1 VKERSGPAARAARL
15 GPTLL
20 ALVVAAACVGAAEGV
35 APAAEPHS
43 ALLVG
48 AEAMQPLV
56 GVGAHE
62 RGSDARGATL
72 RFETAGPGLMAAVG
86 TSKPLIP
93 PLDLDGRFVSL
104 RVRVDAAERLA
115 GAELRLA
122 SRDGVFAIDVPVFD
136 DAAMNLLQSGQW
148 LDLTLSLGAARR
160 DGHPERGAIE
170 RVEWRLAEREGAG
183 PHVTGWVG
191 ALGAHAV
198 PREGVV
204 SFSFDDGYDEHYDV
218 AAPILAESGLR
229 ATAYVMPEQIGQHGY
244 MTLDQIRA
252 LDRVFGWDVGS
263 HHFTP
268 FTEFARGELP
278 AVLDGIRSS
287 LKAQGFARGI
297 RHLAYPLGKHDPEIV
312 ALVRPRFAT
321 ARLASGG
328 SETLPPADPHR
339 LRALNVLRSTPP
351 EALVAA
357 AERARDEREW
367 LILMFHYLVE
377 APQLDTEYAIRDLR
391 DAAAGIAAT
400 GVRVRPVSE
409 VWRGLAPR
417 AAAGAR
423 RR

>member
-1 VKERSGPAARAARL
+1 VKERWRLPTLAARL
-15 GPTLL
+15 GLAVR
-20 ALVVAAACVGAAEGV
+20 ALVATAVCAAGAGGTAAAPQPPAAALVAAAAFE
-35 APAAEPHS
+35 
-43 ALLVG
+43 
-48 AEAMQPLV
+48 PLV
-56 GVGAHE
+56 GVGVSA
-62 RGSDARGATL
+62 RGSDARGAWL
-72 RFETAGPGLMAAVG
+72 RFETAGPGVMAAVG
-86 TSKPLIP
+86 TPAPLTP
-93 PLDLDGRFVSL
+93 PVDLSGHFVSL

-122 SRDGVFAIDVPVFD
+122 SREGSFAINVPVFED
-136 DAAMNLLQSGQW
+136 GSMNLLQSGQW

-160 DGHPERGAIE
+160 EGRPDRGAIE
-170 RVEWRLAEREGAG
+170 RVEWRLAERDGIG

-191 ALGAHAV
+191 GLGTHAL

-218 AAPILAESGLR
+218 AAPILSEVGLR
-229 ATAYVMPEQIGQHGY
+229 ATAYVMPDQVGQQGY
-244 MTLDQIRA
+244 MTFDQLHA
-252 LDRVFGWDVGS
+252 LQRVFGWDVAS

-268 FTEFARGELP
+268 FTEFAPGELGG
-278 AVLDGIRSS
+278 VLDGIRRA
-287 LKAQGFARGI
+287 LRAKGFARGV
-297 RHLAYPLGKHDPEIV
+297 RHLAYPLGKHDAGIV

-328 SETLPPADPHR
+328 PETLPPADPHR

-367 LILMFHYLVE
+367 LILMFHFLVE

-391 DAAAGIAAT
+391 AAAAGIADS
-400 GVRVRPVSE
+400 GVLVRPVSE
-409 VWRGLAPR
+409 VWRELAPK
-417 AAAGAR
+417 AASAAR